1 MWPGLDRK
9 TLPAG
14 GRGLVLAALCAGL
27 LAACEEESV
36 MSAAGAEVKWAARRT
51 SSLGTGH
58 RRPTGGIVPLPARGH
73 NQLVTRQNN
82 LRRGLAAPG
91 LKRG

>member
-1 MWPGLDRK
+1 MWPGLDRR

-36 MSAAGAEVKWAARRT
+36 MSAAGAEGAGAEGAGAAAFLDIDLEGVVR
-51 SSLGTGH
+51 GT
-58 RRPTGGIVPLPARGH
+58 L
-73 NQLVTRQNN
+73 
-82 LRRGLAAPG
+82 LAAGRDGP
-91 LKRG
+91 LA